1 MQGKGTAAVAAWFGP
16 ITAVWFV
23 AIAVGGLAHVM
34 DDPGILAA
42 IGPAHGVR
50 FLLNHGV
57 AGLLALGAVFLAVTG
72 AEALYAD
79 MGHFGRGPIRLA
91 WLGLVLPALAL
102 NYLGQGALLLAHPE
116 KLESPFYL
124 LYPGWALLPMV
135 VLASMATIIASQAVI
150 SGAFSLTRQAIQLGL
165 LPRLEIRRTSE
176 TERGQVYVPRVNWLL
191 LLAVVFLVVAFG
203 SSGALAAAYGVAVT
217 GTMVVTTLLAFLVL
231 WRCREWPAATAA
243 LLVAPL
249 LAVDVAFLLA
259 NLLKVLE
266 GGWVPLAVGAWLTVV
281 MLTWRKGA
289 RILAEKAREEE
300 VPLPGFVAALERRPP
315 ARVPGT
321 AVFLTGSPGTVPGA
335 LLHNLKHNKVLHER
349 NVVLSVAVEDTPRVA
364 EADRASVERLS
375 DGFSRVTLRFGFM
388 ETPNIPRALP
398 ACRARGWR
406 FEVMRTSFFL
416 SRRSLKRS
424 ERSAMPA
431 WQDRLFIGLA
441 RSASDVSRHFRIPT
455 SRAVE
460 VGSQVTV

>member
-1 MQGKGTAAVAAWFGP
+1 
-16 ITAVWFV
+16 
-23 AIAVGGLAHVM
+23 
-34 DDPGILAA
+34 
-42 IGPAHGVR
+42 
-50 FLLNHGV
+50 
-57 AGLLALGAVFLAVTG
+57 
-72 AEALYAD
+72 
-79 MGHFGRGPIRLA
+79 
-91 WLGLVLPALAL
+91 
-102 NYLGQGALLLAHPE
+102 
-116 KLESPFYL
+116 
-124 LYPGWALLPMV
+124 MV

-176 TERGQVYVPRVNWLL
+176 TERGQIYIPRINWLL

-231 WRCREWPAATAA
+231 WKCREWPAATAA

-249 LAVDVAFLLA
+249 LAVDVVFLLA

-300 VPLPGFVAALERRPP
+300 VPLLGFVAALERRPP